1 MVELK
6 LGFGGEGRIPTGIPG
21 LDGMMEGGFA
31 QGNVVLVAGAAGSGK
46 SILSTQFLVNGATK
60 HGEVGVLITFE
71 EKKKQIFKN
80 MKRFGWDLED
90 LEKKKQ
96 LFVFEYA
103 PHEVDKFITEGGS
116 IENIIRDYKAKRLV
130 FDSITSFAALYDS
143 EAKRRQAIIRLLDIL
158 RRWNCTTLLPSEA
171 SLIEEGEGTQVQVR
185 FGLEYLAD
193 ALLSIY
199 TVRKGDIRE
208 MALEI
213 VKMRGT
219 DHSKKLAPMKIT
231 KEGITLYPDQPF
243 FAKSF

>member
-1 MVELK
+1 MVDLK
-6 LGFGGEGRIPTGIPG
+6 LNAEARIPTGIPG
-21 LDGMMEGGFA
+21 LDGMMEGGFSA
-31 QGNVVLVAGAAGSGK
+31 GNVVLVAGTAGTGK
-46 SILSTQFLVNGATK
+46 SIMSTQFLVDGAK
-60 HGEVGVLITFE
+60 HNEVGVLITFE
-71 EKKKQIFKN
+71 EKKRQIFKN
-80 MKRFGWDLED
+80 MKRFGWDLEEM
-90 LEKKKQ
+90 EKKKQ
-96 LFVFEYA
+96 LFIFEYA

-171 SLIEEGEGTQVQVR
+171 SITEEGEGTQVQVR

-199 TVRKGDIRE
+199 AVRKGDLRE

-213 VKMRGT
+213 IKMRGT

>member
-1 MVELK
+1 MVDSKFSAEA
-6 LGFGGEGRIPTGIPG
+6 RIPTGIPG

-31 QGNVVLVAGAAGSGK
+31 AGNVVLVAGTAGTGK

-60 HGEVGVLITFE
+60 HNEVGVLITFE
-71 EKKKQIFKN
+71 EKKRQIFKN
-80 MKRFGWDLED
+80 MKRFGWDLEEM
-90 LEKKKQ
+90 EKKKQ
-96 LFVFEYA
+96 LFIFEYA

-116 IENIIRDYKAKRLV
+116 IESIIRDYKAKRLV
-130 FDSITSFAALYDS
+130 FDSITSFAALYEG

-171 SLIEEGEGTQVQVR
+171 SITEEGEGTQVQVR

-199 TVRKGDIRE
+199 AVRKGDLRE
-208 MALEI
+208 TALEI
-213 VKMRGT
+213 IKMRGT

-231 KEGITLYPDQPF
+231 KEGVTLYPDQPF
-243 FAKSF
+243 FTKSF

>member
-1 MVELK
+1 MVDFK
-6 LGFGGEGRIPTGIPG
+6 IGGEGRIPTGIPG
-21 LDGMMEGGFA
+21 LDSMMEGGFA
-31 QGNVVLVAGAAGSGK
+31 AGNVALIAGTAGTGK

-60 HGEVGVLITFE
+60 HNEVGVLITFE

-116 IENIIRDYKAKRLV
+116 IEGVIRDYKAKRLV
-130 FDSITSFAALYDS
+130 FDSITSFAALYET
-143 EAKRRQAIIRLLDIL
+143 EAKRRQAVIRLLDIL

-171 SLIEEGEGTQVQVR
+171 TMVSDAGEETQMQVR
-185 FGLEYLAD
+185 FGLEYLSD

-199 TVRKGDIRE
+199 AVRKGDIRE

>member
-6 LGFGGEGRIPTGIPG
+6 LGLGGEGRIPTGIPG

-31 QGNVVLVAGAAGSGK
+31 QGNVVLVAGSAGSGK

-199 TVRKGDIRE
+199 AIRKGDTRE